1 MPAET
6 WLKSGMND
14 TLDPE
19 PCARTDT
26 HKHTHKDTRKD
37 THKHTH
43 KHTHTSTHTTHRST
57 AAARTSRASDSAST
71 PRTSG
76 RLQRAVQGEAAPAR
90 PLAWERSR
98 PGHLDSPAAEPSPAC
113 AFPTDSFLPW
123 RQTRGAKRLA
133 RRLKTRV
140 LCPICLNPH
149 RGRCWWQA
157 TSSNTRTRARPFSK
171 GPRHTNFS
179 CSGRLS
185 ERRAL
190 TRVSLSLDGLMR
202 RRRACSEATMFLEF
216 HFQGSDVL
224 LGCWQVSR
232 SFTMLL
238 DAGRQSEVFSV
249 LGVSR
254 VQDLEGACTGDG
266 QAARAHRAALHAI
279 RQGRR
284 GRETAANVR
293 GLIGATCA
301 GP

>member
-149 RGRCWWQA
+149 ASGRTVDAAGGKRRVQTHA
-157 TSSNTRTRARPFSK
+157 LALGPFRK
-171 GPRHTNFS
+171 GPAIPTS
-179 CSGRLS
+179 VAVAGCLS
-185 ERRAL
+185 DGP
-190 TRVSLSLDGLMR
+190 SL
-202 RRRACSEATMFLEF
+202 A
-216 HFQGSDVL
+216 
-224 LGCWQVSR
+224 
-232 SFTMLL
+232 
-238 DAGRQSEVFSV
+238 
-249 LGVSR
+249 
-254 VQDLEGACTGDG
+254 
-266 QAARAHRAALHAI
+266 
-279 RQGRR
+279 
-284 GRETAANVR
+284 
-293 GLIGATCA
+293 
-301 GP
+301 